1 MASNVITLPK
11 TREQAARLA
20 RLARRD
26 RVIELDITIM
36 EDDDRF
42 LEQRAWRILFGL
54 YQDCACVPWS
64 KGFKKTPGVAFTGR
78 MRSSQLP
85 KFLNEAMPFVADGR
99 ARVAVEGE
107 RMRPRLLEVLAA

>member
-1 MASNVITLPK
+1 MDSNVITMPK
-11 TREQAARLA
+11 TRQQAARLA

-26 RVIELDITIM
+26 RVIELDITIL
-36 EDDDRF
+36 EDDDSF

-54 YQDCACVPWS
+54 YQDCACVRWS
-64 KGFKKTPGVAFTGR
+64 KGFRKTPGVAFTGR

-85 KFLNEAMPFVADGR
+85 KFLNEAMPFVTAKR
-99 ARVAVEGE
+99 ARIEVEGE